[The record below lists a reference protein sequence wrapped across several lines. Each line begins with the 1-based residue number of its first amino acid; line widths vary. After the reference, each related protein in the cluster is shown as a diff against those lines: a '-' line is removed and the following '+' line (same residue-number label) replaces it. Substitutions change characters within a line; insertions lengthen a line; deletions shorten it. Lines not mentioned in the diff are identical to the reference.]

1 MKKSTSN
8 KAGIST
14 DEEKLWHLTFQAND
28 YKYKLGVM
36 VIIDK
41 ANTELKIKS
50 IAKNGQITE
59 KATPN
64 M

>member
-14 DEEKLWHLTFQAND
+14 DEERLCRLTCQAND

-41 ANTELKIKS
+41 ANTELRIKN
-50 IAKNGQITE
+50 IAETGK
-59 KATPN
+59 
-64 M
+64 

>member
-50 IAKNGQITE
+50 IAKNG
-59 KATPN
+59 
-64 M
+64 